1 MHRKMRDLPDFERE
15 YRRIRQ
21 EMQEHMLEIEG
32 DAFIMATIAMQYAI
46 RSLQMQNY
54 APQQIEDLV
63 RMFIKQNG
71 PRLN

>member
-1 MHRKMRDLPDFERE
+1 
-15 YRRIRQ
+15 
-21 EMQEHMLEIEG
+21 MLEIEG